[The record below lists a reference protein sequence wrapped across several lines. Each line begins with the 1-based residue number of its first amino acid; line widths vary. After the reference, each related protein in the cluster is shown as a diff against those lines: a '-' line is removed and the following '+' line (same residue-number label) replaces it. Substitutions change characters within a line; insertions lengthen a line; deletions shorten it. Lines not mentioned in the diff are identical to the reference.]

1 MYYPLPKRLL
11 AGLLHGVEMSFL
23 QFVWEDAETTQHLSV
38 IVLLNSGMGET
49 DLEDYKV
56 EDEGRTLVIVVSWP
70 SLTSDM
76 ERIHAYWEEDNLV
89 RRVLKNGMRR
99 K

>member
-1 MYYPLPKRLL
+1 MQASCIEWKPL
-11 AGLLHGVEMSFL
+11 FL
-23 QFVWEDAETTQHLSV
+23 QSVWEDAETNQHLSV
-38 IVLLNSGMGET
+38 IVLLPSGVGET
-49 DLEDYKV
+49 DLQDYKV